1 MVKEFKDLVFKK
13 HIHGGLG
20 SSTKIGDHTLS
31 VQCGKFVYSSPREDA
46 SVTTSFSSF
55 EVGIFDSD
63 GDFVTEKFIDDSE
76 EGGVAGWVTRDTINQ
91 VINKL
96 VSYVGSQVIH

>member
-1 MVKEFKDLVFKK
+1 MVKVFEDLVFEKSG
-13 HIHGGLG
+13 HGGLG
-20 SSTKIGDHTLS
+20 SSTKVGDHTLS

-46 SVTTSFSSF
+46 PSQNMFSSY
-55 EVGIFDSD
+55 EVAIFDSD

-76 EGGVAGWVTRDTINQ
+76 VGGVAGWVTRDTINQ

-96 VSYVGSQVIH
+96 IK

>member
-13 HIHGGLG
+13 HNHGGLG
-20 SSTKIGDHTLS
+20 STTKISDHTLS
-31 VQCGKFVYSSPREDA
+31 VQCGKFVYSSPREDSIA
-46 SVTTSFSSF
+46 TTAFSSF
-55 EVGIFDSD
+55 EVAVFNSD

-96 VSYVGSQVIH
+96 SK

>member
-1 MVKEFKDLVFKK
+1 MVKEFKDLVFEEQG
-13 HIHGGLG
+13 HGGLG
-20 SSTKIGDHTLS
+20 SSTKIGEHTLS

-55 EVGIFDSD
+55 EVAVIDSD

-91 VINKL
+91 VINQLTNKK
-96 VSYVGSQVIH
+96 